1 MKKLFKVFLYVLVI
15 GLVLYNSVTISKLS
29 AFKNTAPATFDAVAY
44 TQLLWKNKMPGK
56 LDSAVEL
63 STLIKEVAANQQI
76 ALDKYG
82 NALGIGNYR
91 YVFVKAIVNVTDIKE
106 DELQVQYQFENK
118 VIDAILATEYIYG
131 NAVRDASGLVT
142 VKEFSNSDNL
152 NGISEAMNDKIRKE
166 VLPSFKKAIQKGQKV
181 KIVATI
187 ELNKA
192 FVKWNGL
199 ELIPIHLEILP

>member
-1 MKKLFKVFLYVLVI
+1 MKKLFKVFLYALII
-15 GLVLYNSVTISKLS
+15 GLVLYNSVSISKLS
-29 AFKNTAPATFDAVAY
+29 GLKNEVPDKFDATAY
-44 TQLLWKNKMPGK
+44 AQLLWKNRMQGK

-63 STLIKEVAANQQI
+63 STLIKEVEANQQM

-91 YVFVKAIVNVTDIKE
+91 YVLVKAIVNVTEIKA
-106 DELQVQYQFENK
+106 DELQVKYQFENK
-118 VIDAILATEYIYG
+118 QIDAVLATEYIYG

-142 VKEFSNSDNL
+142 VKDFSNTDDL

-181 KIVATI
+181 QLVAAI

-199 ELIPIHLEILP
+199 ELIPIQLEILP

>member
-1 MKKLFKVFLYVLVI
+1 MKKLFKVFLYALII
-15 GLVLYNSVTISKLS
+15 GLVLYNSVSISKLS
-29 AFKNTAPATFDAVAY
+29 DLKNAVPDKFDAVAY
-44 TQLLWKNKMPGK
+44 TQQLWKNRMQGK

-63 STLIKEVAANQQI
+63 STLIKEVEANQQT

-91 YVFVKAIVNVTDIKE
+91 YVLVKAMVNVTEIKA

-118 VIDAILATEYIYG
+118 QIDAVLATEYIYG

-142 VKEFSNSDNL
+142 VKDFSNTDDL

-181 KIVATI
+181 KLVAAI

-192 FVKWNGL
+192 FVKWKGL
-199 ELIPIHLEILP
+199 ELIPIQLEILP

>member
-1 MKKLFKVFLYVLVI
+1 MKKLVKVFLYALFI
-15 GLVLYNSVTISKLS
+15 GLVLYNSVNISKLS
-29 AFKNTAPATFDAVAY
+29 GLENAVPDKFDAVAY
-44 TQLLWKNKMPGK
+44 TQLLWKNRMQGK

-63 STLIKEVAANQQI
+63 STLIKEVEANQQT

-91 YVFVKAIVNVTDIKE
+91 YVLVKAMVNVTEIKA

-118 VIDAILATEYIYG
+118 QIDAVLATEYIYG

-142 VKEFSNSDNL
+142 VKDFSNTDDL

-181 KIVATI
+181 QLVAAI

-199 ELIPIHLEILP
+199 ELIPIQLEILP

>member
-1 MKKLFKVFLYVLVI
+1 MKKLFKVFLYALVI
-15 GLVLYNSVTISKLS
+15 GLVLYNSVSISKLS
-29 AFKNTAPATFDAVAY
+29 GLKNAVLDKFDAVAY
-44 TQLLWKNKMPGK
+44 TQLLWKNRMQGK

-63 STLIKEVAANQQI
+63 STLIKEVEANQQT

-82 NALGIGNYR
+82 YALGIGNYR
-91 YVFVKAIVNVTDIKE
+91 YVLVKAMVNVTEIKA

-118 VIDAILATEYIYG
+118 QIDAVLATEYIYG

-142 VKEFSNSDNL
+142 VKDFSNTDDL

-181 KIVATI
+181 KLVAAI

-199 ELIPIHLEILP
+199 ELIPIQLEILP

>member
-1 MKKLFKVFLYVLVI
+1 MKKLFKVFLYALVI
-15 GLVLYNSVTISKLS
+15 GLVLYNSVSISKLS
-29 AFKNTAPATFDAVAY
+29 GLKNAVLDKFDAVAY
-44 TQLLWKNKMPGK
+44 TQLLWKNRMQGK

-63 STLIKEVAANQQI
+63 STLIKEVEANQQT

-91 YVFVKAIVNVTDIKE
+91 YVLVKAMVNVTEIKA
-106 DELQVQYQFENK
+106 DELEVQYQFENK
-118 VIDAILATEYIYG
+118 QIDAVLATEYIYG

-142 VKEFSNSDNL
+142 VKEFSNTDDL

-166 VLPSFKKAIQKGQKV
+166 VLPSFKNSIQKGQKV
-181 KIVATI
+181 QLVAAI

-199 ELIPIHLEILP
+199 ELLPIQLEILP

>member
-1 MKKLFKVFLYVLVI
+1 MKKLFKVFLYALII
-15 GLVLYNSVTISKLS
+15 GLVLYNSVNISKLS
-29 AFKNTAPATFDAVAY
+29 GLENAVPDKFDAVAY
-44 TQLLWKNKMPGK
+44 TQLLWKNRMQGK

-63 STLIKEVAANQQI
+63 STLIKEVEANQQT

-91 YVFVKAIVNVTDIKE
+91 YVLVKAMVNVTEIKA

-118 VIDAILATEYIYG
+118 QIDAVLATEYIYG

-142 VKEFSNSDNL
+142 VKDFSNTDDL

-181 KIVATI
+181 KLVAAI
-187 ELNKA
+187 ELKKA

-199 ELIPIHLEILP
+199 ELLPIQLEILP